1 MRVKPTFHGRRVLT
15 LESRRAPELALL
27 IVNYGGQPMVAPALR
42 EVPLESNGA
51 ALAFAAALMRREY
64 GMVVLMTGI
73 GTRLLVR
80 LAEAVHD
87 RGTFLAALA
96 ATRIVSRGPK
106 PTAALREVGITPWL
120 MVPSPNTWRE
130 VLETLDAKAS
140 GVCAG
145 GTRVAVQEY
154 GAPSSQLAE
163 GLAGRGA
170 DVTSVPIY
178 RWALPL
184 DVRPLRAAVRAIID
198 DSLDVL
204 ILTAGVQLVHLLR
217 VAADMQLEFP
227 MRQAL
232 DRVVVASI
240 GPMTSDE
247 LRRQDLPVDMEAT
260 YPKMGFL
267 VKEAAERCEELLHVK
282 RHVA

>member
-27 IVNYGGQPMVAPALR
+27 VVNYGGQPMVAPAVR
-42 EVPLESNGA
+42 EIPLESNDR
-51 ALAFAAALMRREY
+51 ALAFAAALLRGEY
-64 GMVVLMTGI
+64 GMVVLMTGV
-73 GTRLLVR
+73 GTRLLIR
-80 LAEAVHD
+80 LAEAAHD
-87 RGTFLAALA
+87 RTTFLGALA
-96 ATRIVSRGPK
+96 ATRLITRGPK

-145 GTRVAVQEY
+145 GLRVAVQEY
-154 GAPSSQLAE
+154 GTSNPQLAE
-163 GLAGRGA
+163 ELTARGA
-170 DVTSVPIY
+170 AVTSVPIY
-178 RWALPL
+178 QWALPE
-184 DVRPLRAAVRAIID
+184 DVGPLRAAVRAIID

-232 DRVVVASI
+232 GRVVVASI

-260 YPKMGFL
+260 HPKMGFL
-267 VKEAAERCEELLHVK
+267 VKEAAERCEELLNLK
-282 RHVA
+282 RAVA